1 MSPRNAD
8 CALFCAYYPDIRPA
22 SPPAAIIRLE
32 RVSGQAKS
40 PHGSQRRTVLVS
52 VGIGHDHDG

>member
-1 MSPRNAD
+1 MQFAPFSV
-8 CALFCAYYPDIRPA
+8 LHYPDIRPA
-22 SPPAAIIRLE
+22 PPPAAIIRLE